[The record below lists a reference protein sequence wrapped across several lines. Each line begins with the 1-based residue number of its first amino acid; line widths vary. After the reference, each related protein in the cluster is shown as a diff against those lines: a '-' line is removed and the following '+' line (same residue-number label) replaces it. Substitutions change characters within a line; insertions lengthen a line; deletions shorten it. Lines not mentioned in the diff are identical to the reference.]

1 MSTTTST
8 FQPPAVA
15 DLMARAG
22 ASDTDRAAW
31 LAERLGGLTATEI
44 AGLAVGKKRQGELV
58 DLKLGL
64 KEDTFNGNAYTE
76 WGKLREPYLAAS
88 AERRGIR
95 PESRVFHHA
104 ENSRWLASP
113 DGVGADFDG
122 ALQLGEYKT
131 SGHDL
136 TPGTPTFERTGYLEQ
151 MTWAMLVAGAR
162 RCLFIWEER
171 LGTPESGFSAG
182 RQFEHWI
189 EFDEALAKRLIT
201 IAKRFFTALDKKRAE
216 VEAGNVTAAIV
227 DPVLDVLA
235 LDVLAGRREEAA
247 GKRKKEAAWK
257 KLQAELAD
265 RDELSQRSSA
275 AQVTWMPGVE
285 SMVPTPVVDREGAQ
299 TAHPV
304 AWAALAAAR
313 AQLAECE
320 QYWAECLA
328 EHTTTTDQPVTS
340 KPSLTV
346 TEVKTKEATS

>member
-1 MSTTTST
+1 MSTTA
-8 FQPPAVA
+8 FLPPAVA
-15 DLMARAG
+15 ALIARAG
-22 ASDTDRAAW
+22 ASDTDRTAW
-31 LAERLGGLTATEI
+31 LAERLTGLTATEI

-64 KEDTFNGNAYTE
+64 REDAFNGNAYTE
-76 WGKLREPYLAAS
+76 WGKLREPFLAAA
-88 AERRGIR
+88 AERRGIL

-104 ENSRWLASP
+104 ENRRWLASP

-171 LGTPESGFSAG
+171 LGTPETGFEAG

-216 VEAGNVTAAIV
+216 VEAGNISAPVV

-235 LDVLAGRREEAA
+235 IDVLAGRREEAA
-247 GKRKKEAAWK
+247 GKRKKETAWK

-265 RDELSQRSSA
+265 RDELTQRSSA
-275 AQVTWMPGVE
+275 AQVTWVPGAE
-285 SMVPTPVVDREGAQ
+285 STVPTRFVDSVGAQ
-299 TAHPV
+299 SAHPV
-304 AWAALAAAR
+304 AWAAVEAAR
-313 AQLAECE
+313 AQLAKVE

-328 EHTTTTDQPVTS
+328 EFTTTADQPVTS

-346 TEVKTKEATS
+346 TEVKTKGDAA